1 MFPTLLLPR
10 RTYIDEFVIAAKKSR
25 FWIDCIP
32 KIEIL
37 AFNHVGEIIY
47 RDRFCNIFP
56 IFWFICAFLWFNC
69 ICFLGLCLLRVW
81 ILKKI
86 NKNLTK
92 KLKKNVPVELGKV
105 LLLMELDVASALVQ
119 VEQKNLLSLV
129 FVLDSVSSPQ
139 NHKLLHLKKVKYTEC
154 TLKLLF
160 RSDKKRIT

>member
-56 IFWFICAFLWFNC
+56 IFRFICAFLWFNC

-86 NKNLTK
+86 NENLTK
-92 KLKKNVPVELGKV
+92 KLKKRTCWVGEGLVTDGVGRGVGFGAGRAKKSFVVGFCVGLG
-105 LLLMELDVASALVQ
+105 
-119 VEQKNLLSLV
+119 
-129 FVLDSVSSPQ
+129 FVTPESQTFTS
-139 NHKLLHLKKVKYTEC
+139 KKSWIHWMYT
-154 TLKLLF
+154 
-160 RSDKKRIT
+160 